1 MAEQNLSAHL
11 PNFEGIETAFT
22 TLQSEIP
29 KIRNVGATQQLAQI
43 LEGITQINS
52 SITQINSNVNS
63 LRDDLNSLR
72 NEVTERFSTLEN
84 RFTAQQND
92 SIRLRNAQAQISF
105 PTASLL
111 PLLDPQTGIAVPNFP
126 NTVAQV
132 NSLSAVEASRILEIL
147 GRKVDAVNG
156 ATVNGEV
163 VKGGWDEL
171 PHNLGTV
178 AAADNATGGASFLTT
193 PPDSVPRKK
202 ARTSQAKKKVDG
214 VVAIKDDKTA
224 TPSPEVKQEEPLG
237 STGQDA
243 QINPKV
249 SRRRAP
255 KKKAKDT
262 EVLAETETAVIEQ
275 NELTNGFKSE
285 EVEDKKAAPKR
296 KRKAAAT
303 KTGTPA
309 KRARLL
315 ESDDANDADVEDQK
329 PKRTRARRVVK
340 KVEILQ
346 KAKKPKKHKYG
357 LTPGVTP
364 YPDFPMPTPEACL
377 EVKNLLSG
385 LHGVVEQPKA
395 VPPPS
400 LEVTGCGEVPS
411 VLDALIRTRLSAAT
425 TSKNSSYAFAGL
437 VSTFGILQ
445 EGIGKGSVNWNKVRE
460 ADVKEVEAAIKRGGL
475 GKSKSIDIK
484 RILDMV
490 HDGNM
495 ARREA
500 FLREKESGEKADVI
514 GGETFKQGQKD
525 MEIAVADKE
534 ILSLQYMHGLT
545 PDEAM
550 EEFLKYPGI
559 GVKTSSCVILFCLRR
574 PSFAVDTHIYRLC
587 RWLKWIPE
595 KATRD
600 SAFSHCE
607 VRVPNEYKYSLHQ
620 LFIRHGR
627 TCVRCSASTAET
639 TEAWKETVCPI
650 GHLVERTG
658 LRKILKPAGKMKEKK
673 NGSEEDID
681 SELSE
686 LDEAAIYGGNPW
698 NETQETPEAEEE
710 K

>member
-1 MAEQNLSAHL
+1 MVTRATTKREAEFLGQAIDQKPALV
-11 PNFEGIETAFT
+11 E
-22 TLQSEIP
+22 QSIVSPVAKKP
-29 KIRNVGATQQLAQI
+29 KRATKK
-43 LEGITQINS
+43 TS
-52 SITQINSNVNS
+52 SVSTK
-63 LRDDLNSLR
+63 L
-72 NEVTERFSTLEN
+72 VTSSKVISTSKLDKELV
-84 RFTAQQND
+84 
-92 SIRLRNAQAQISF
+92 SE
-105 PTASLL
+105 
-111 PLLDPQTGIAVPNFP
+111 PLLSGYENNALSTNGPEPINKGEQDKADGDNG
-126 NTVAQV
+126 TVLKTPAKR
-132 NSLSAVEASRILEIL
+132 NP
-147 GRKVDAVNG
+147 RKRKTNAVNG
-156 ATVNGEV
+156 ETVNGEV

-178 AAADNATGGASFLTT
+178 AGADNTTESPSLPIT

-202 ARTSQAKKKVDG
+202 ARTSLAKKKVDG
-214 VVAIKDDKTA
+214 VVDIKDETTA

-237 STGQDA
+237 STGQDGA
-243 QINPKV
+243 ESKPKV
-249 SRRRAP
+249 RRRRAL
-255 KKKAKDT
+255 KKKAKDN
-262 EVLAETETAVIEQ
+262 EVLVETKTAEIEQ
-275 NELTNGFKSE
+275 NDLTNGFKSGE
-285 EVEDKKAAPKR
+285 LEDKKAAPKR

-303 KTGTPA
+303 NTGAPA

-315 ESDDANDADVEDQK
+315 GSDDANNTNVEDQK
-329 PKRTRARRVVK
+329 PKRTRARRVAK
-340 KVEILQ
+340 KVDTSQAVQDQVDKLIEGNETLQ

-364 YPDFPMPTPEACL
+364 YPDFLMPTPEACL

-425 TSKNSSYAFAGL
+425 TSTNSSYAFGGL
-437 VSTFGILQ
+437 VSRFGILK

-484 RILDMV
+484 KILDMV
-490 HDGNM
+490 HDENM
-495 ARREA
+495 ARREV
-500 FLREKESGEKADVI
+500 FLKERESGEKADVI
-514 GGETFKQGQKD
+514 GGESFKQGQKD

-627 TCVRCSASTAET
+627 TCVRCSASTSET
-639 TEAWKETVCPI
+639 SEAWKETVCPI
-650 GHLVERTG
+650 DHLVERTG
-658 LRKILKPAGKMKEKK
+658 LRKILKPAGKMKKRK

-681 SELSE
+681 SELGE
-686 LDEAAIYGGNPW
+686 LDEAVIYGGNPW
-698 NETQETPEAEEE
+698 NGTQETPEGEEE

>member
-1 MAEQNLSAHL
+1 MVTRAAAKREAEFLGQEIDEEPVLV
-11 PNFEGIETAFT
+11 E
-22 TLQSEIP
+22 QSIVSP
-29 KIRNVGATQQLAQI
+29 VAKRN
-43 LEGITQINS
+43 
-52 SITQINSNVNS
+52 
-63 LRDDLNSLR
+63 
-72 NEVTERFSTLEN
+72 
-84 RFTAQQND
+84 
-92 SIRLRNAQAQISF
+92 
-105 PTASLL
+105 P
-111 PLLDPQTGIAVPNFP
+111 
-126 NTVAQV
+126 
-132 NSLSAVEASRILEIL
+132 
-147 GRKVDAVNG
+147 RKRKANAVNG
-156 ATVNGEV
+156 ATINGEV

-178 AAADNATGGASFLTT
+178 AAADNTAESPSLPIT

-202 ARTSQAKKKVDG
+202 ARTSRAKKNAQD
-214 VVAIKDDKTA
+214 VVAIKDEKTA
-224 TPSPEVKQEEPLG
+224 TPDLEIKQEESLG
-237 STGQDA
+237 STGQEGA
-243 QINPKV
+243 QNKPKAA
-249 SRRRAP
+249 RRRAP
-255 KKKAKDT
+255 KKKS
-262 EVLAETETAVIEQ
+262 EETKALVETKTAVIEQ
-275 NELTNGFKSE
+275 NELTNGVKP
-285 EVEDKKAAPKR
+285 EDAEDNKVAPKR

-303 KTGTPA
+303 KTGPPA
-309 KRARLL
+309 KRVKLL
-315 ESDDANDADVEDQK
+315 EVDSANDADVEDQK
-329 PKRTRARRVVK
+329 SKRTRAQRVAK
-340 KVEILQ
+340 KVDTSQAVQDQVDKLIEGNEILK
-346 KAKKPKKHKYG
+346 KAKKLKKHKYG

-364 YPDFPMPTPEACL
+364 YQDFLMPTPEACL

-425 TSKNSSYAFAGL
+425 TSTNSSYAFAGL
-437 VSTFGILQ
+437 VSKFGILK

-484 RILDMV
+484 KILDMV
-490 HDGNM
+490 HDENM

-500 FLREKESGEKADVI
+500 FLKEKESGEKANVV
-514 GGETFKQGQKD
+514 GGESFKQGQKD

-550 EEFLKYPGI
+550 EEFIKYPGI
-559 GVKTSSCVILFCLRR
+559 GVKTASCVILFCLRR

-607 VRVPNEYKYSLHQ
+607 VRIPNEYKYSLHQ

-627 TCVRCSASTAET
+627 TCGRCRASTSET
-639 TEAWKETVCPI
+639 SEAWKETVCPI
-650 GHLVERTG
+650 DHLVERTG
-658 LRKILKPAGKMKEKK
+658 LRKILKPAGKMKKKK
-673 NGSEEDID
+673 NTSEEDID

-686 LDEAAIYGGNPW
+686 LDEAIFDGHAW
-698 NETQETPEAEEE
+698 NETETTPGVGEE